1 MGGSLAIRTSARRRL
16 MVETRAW
23 LYTAPMLPLAAQS
36 AVPNP
41 SDETEG
47 AAPNPAESTSRYRF
61 GAFSVFSIGLVVLL
75 SAYFMSI
82 RLLEAALDRE
92 IQARVD
98 RAIVVTRFDRPLKL
112 QMKEQIDAAVRDSK
126 WIKLGGLRVTTLV
139 LAKDGVTW
147 LYVDGHGG
155 RRSPEGLAPVDMLA
169 EWMDY
174 LPATAEVTVTLPH
187 SALLS
192 NGILIS
198 FALILVPFVYLAN
211 RRQWGR
217 ESQRLN
223 EALAIRD
230 QAARR
235 TEEIESE
242 LAETRSRLTEIEPI
256 EREHSE
262 EIDALQ
268 HEREILHQSL
278 AKLAAREESLRGD
291 SERAVDLA
299 EEVRALEDLL
309 EEATG
314 DLDSRDSEIDRLELS
329 LKKASRFSDRAASS
343 RTKSADALAK
353 RFRTLYKTLEV
364 DDRAIDD
371 LTSLGDESL
380 RLKAEESVKRL
391 AEEADNVS
399 VRRKV
404 GGLPAYIQVYELGF
418 AGKGRIYYTRGKSRR
433 FRILLVGAK
442 NTQPTDLDYL
452 SRLPKSDF
460 S

>member
-1 MGGSLAIRTSARRRL
+1 MHAPAADSAAR
-16 MVETRAW
+16 
-23 LYTAPMLPLAAQS
+23 
-36 AVPNP
+36 
-41 SDETEG
+41 D
-47 AAPNPAESTSRYRF
+47 AAPPDPLVQNDRSRF
-61 GAFSVFSIGLVVLL
+61 GAFTVLSIGLVALL
-75 SAYFMSI
+75 LAYFTSV
-82 RLLEAALDRE
+82 RFLEAALDRE
-92 IQARVD
+92 IQERVD
-98 RAIVVTRFDRPLKL
+98 QAIVVTSFDQPLI
-112 QMKEQIDAAVRDSK
+112 QQIKQRINSAVRDSA
-126 WIKLGGLRVTTLV
+126 WVRLGGLRVTTLV
-139 LAKDGVTW
+139 LAQDGVTW

-155 RRSPEGLAPVDMLA
+155 NVSPEGLTPIDMLA

-192 NGILIS
+192 NGILVT
-198 FALILVPFVYLAN
+198 FTVILLQFVYLAN
-211 RRQWGR
+211 RHQSGQ

-223 EALAIRD
+223 AALEIRD
-230 QAARR
+230 LAARR

-242 LAETRSRLTEIEPI
+242 LTETRSRLAEIEPI
-256 EREHSE
+256 EQEHSD

-268 HEREILHQSL
+268 RERESLHHVLSN
-278 AKLAAREESLRGD
+278 LAAREESLRGRAA
-291 SERAVDLA
+291 RAVDLA
-299 EEVRALEDLL
+299 QEVRALEDLL

-314 DLDSRDSEIDRLELS
+314 DLESKDGEIGRLEQS
-329 LKKASRFSDRAASS
+329 LRKASKSSDKAANTRS
-343 RTKSADALAK
+343 KSADLIAR

-371 LTSLGDESL
+371 IISLGDESL

-404 GGLPAYIQVYELGF
+404 GGLPSYVQVYELGF

-442 NTQPTDLDYL
+442 NTQPTDLEYL

>member
-1 MGGSLAIRTSARRRL
+1 MHASA
-16 MVETRAW
+16 ADS
-23 LYTAPMLPLAAQS
+23 AAR
-36 AVPNP
+36 
-41 SDETEG
+41 D
-47 AAPNPAESTSRYRF
+47 AAPPGLLGQNTRDRF
-61 GAFSVFSIGLVVLL
+61 GTFTVFSIGLLVLL
-75 SAYFMSI
+75 VAYFMSV
-82 RLLEAALDRE
+82 RLLEVALDRE

-98 RAIVVTRFDRPLKL
+98 QAIIVTDFDRPLIQ
-112 QMKEQIDAAVRDSK
+112 QMKERINSAVRDSR
-126 WIKLGGLRVTTLV
+126 WVRLGGLRVTTLV
-139 LAKDGVTW
+139 LAQDGVTW

-155 RRSPEGLAPVDMLA
+155 KIAPEGLAPPDMLA

-198 FALILVPFVYLAN
+198 FTMILLQFVYLAN
-211 RRQWGR
+211 RRQSTK
-217 ESQRLN
+217 ETQRLN
-223 EALAIRD
+223 EALEIRER
-230 QAARR
+230 AARR
-235 TEEIESE
+235 TREIEAE
-242 LAETRSRLTEIEPI
+242 LATTRSRLSEIEPI

-268 HEREILHQSL
+268 GERELLQLKLSN
-278 AKLAAREESLRGD
+278 LAAREESLR
-291 SERAVDLA
+291 SRAESAVDLA
-299 EEVRALEDLL
+299 RDVRALEDLL

-314 DLDSRDSEIDRLELS
+314 DLDSKDSEIDRLEKR
-329 LKKASRFSDRAASS
+329 LKKASRSSDKAASS
-343 RTKSADALAK
+343 RTKAAELIAR
-353 RFRTLYKTLEV
+353 RFRTLYKTIEV
-364 DDRAIDD
+364 DDRAVDD
-371 LTSLGDESL
+371 ITSLGDESL

-404 GGLPAYIQVYELGF
+404 GGLPSYVQIYELGF
-418 AGKGRIYYTRGKSRR
+418 AGKGRIYYTRGRSRR

-442 NTQPTDLDYL
+442 NTQTTDLEYL